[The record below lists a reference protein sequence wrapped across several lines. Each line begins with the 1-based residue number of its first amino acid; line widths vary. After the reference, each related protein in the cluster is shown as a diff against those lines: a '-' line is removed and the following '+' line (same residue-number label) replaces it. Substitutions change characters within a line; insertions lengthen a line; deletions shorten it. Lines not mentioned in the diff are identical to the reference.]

1 MASFFLMLY
10 AIPTFVTD
18 AARTLKPMLW
28 GGITCWI
35 CCVVSVYTKS
45 EWDMLLIAFAAIM
58 AWLIPGIILWAKYK
72 KATTV
77 NV

>member
-35 CCVVSVYTKS
+35 CCLVSVYTKS

-58 AWLIPGIILWAKYK
+58 AYTGYYFMG
-72 KATTV
+72 
-77 NV
+77 

>member
-10 AIPTFVTD
+10 AIPTFVTG
-18 AARTLKPMLW
+18 AARNFKPMLW

-35 CCVVSVYTKS
+35 CCLVSVYTKS

>member
-1 MASFFLMLY
+1 
-10 AIPTFVTD
+10 
-18 AARTLKPMLW
+18 MLW

-35 CCVVSVYTKS
+35 CCLVSVYTKF

-58 AWLIPGIILWAKYK
+58 AWLIPDILWAKYK